1 MFLSLLLIALIAF
14 GGLAL
19 TYVLADDEPMM
30 WRLAAGNIVGSA
42 VFGTAALLLA
52 CAAGLNVVTVLA
64 ALAMTVLPVL
74 LLKRNPFRKQF
85 AQDKTRAKD
94 KMQGA
99 NRRKVPQFL
108 YYVFYLI
115 FFLTFFGRAMIET
128 ADGIF
133 TGGSNNLGDLP
144 FHLGAIFSFTEGN
157 NFPPENPSFAGTRFS
172 YPFIPD
178 LLTACF
184 MKLGIG
190 VRDAMLM
197 QNVSWAFSLLVLFER
212 FVFKLVRSRMAA
224 KIAPTL
230 LFFSGGLGF
239 IWFFSDYWAQA
250 KGFFDFLNV
259 LPKDYTIGNEFR
271 WGNSL
276 TTLFLTQRSLLLGM
290 PLTMIVLGILWAVFT
305 RKRDGEII
313 ESPVS
318 KSTRTIYD
326 LAPLFAT
333 GLLAGLLP
341 LVHLHSLGV
350 LFVVGVFVLIIR
362 PDKWREWFAFAAGVA
377 IFAVPELVWSV
388 SGSASETAK
397 FFDWHFGWDKR
408 ETNFLWFWLKNTG
421 IFILVLAA
429 GIWLIYAKR
438 RDVIVDEPKKGKGKK
453 SFRAIEFVPNASLL
467 LLFYLPFVF
476 LFVVSNIAKL
486 APWEWDNI
494 KVLIYW
500 YAASVVFAALLLA
513 WLWQKGGW
521 FRAAAGSLFVVLV
534 LSGALDVWRTVSGQ
548 INYLAF
554 NKDAVETVHQ
564 IDLRTDPK
572 ALFLNAPTYNSA
584 IVMSGRR
591 SVMRYPGHLGSHG
604 IDYAEREADLK
615 EIYSG
620 GPRAS
625 ELLEKYGVQFVLL
638 SPEERNLI
646 PVNDDFFRQFPV
658 FLQVGQYT
666 VFKIR

>member
-19 TYVLADDEPMM
+19 TYVFADDEPLM

-42 VFGTAALLLA
+42 VFGTAAFLLA
-52 CAAGLNVVTVLA
+52 SAAGLNTVTVLI
-64 ALAMTVLPVL
+64 ALALTILPVL
-74 LLKRNPFRKQF
+74 LLKRHPFRKQF
-85 AQDKTRAKD
+85 ARDKARAKD

-99 NRRKVPQFL
+99 NRRKAPQFL
-108 YYVFYLI
+108 YYVFYLL

-128 ADGIF
+128 AEGIF

-157 NFPPENPSFAGTRFS
+157 NFPPQNPSFAGTRFS

-212 FVFKLVRSRMAA
+212 FVFKLVRSRLAG

-239 IWFFSDYWAQA
+239 LWFFSDYWEQA
-250 KGFFDFLNV
+250 NGFFDFLNA

-290 PLTMIVLGILWAVFT
+290 PLTLIVLGILWTVFT
-305 RKRDGEII
+305 EKRDDEIVEI
-313 ESPVS
+313 AAPE
-318 KSTRTIYD
+318 KTRTIYG

-341 LVHLHSLGV
+341 LVHLHSLAV

-362 PDKWREWFAFAAGVA
+362 PDKWREWLAFAVGVA
-377 IFAVPELVWSV
+377 VLAVPELLWSM

-408 ETNFLWFWLKNTG
+408 ETNFLWFWIKNTG
-421 IFILVLAA
+421 IFIPLVAA
-429 GIWLIYAKR
+429 GLWLIYAKR
-438 RDVIVDEPKKGKGKK
+438 SDVIVEEPRKGKGKK
-453 SFRAIEFVPNASLL
+453 SVREIEFVPNASLL

-500 YAASVVFAALLLA
+500 YAASVLFAALLLA

-521 FRAAAGSLFVVLV
+521 FRAAAGALFVILI
-534 LSGALDVWRTVSGQ
+534 LSGSLDVWRTVSGQ
-548 INYLAF
+548 INYIAF
-554 NKDAVETVHQ
+554 NKDAAEIAHQ

-584 IVMSGRR
+584 IVMSGRQ

-604 IDYAEREADLK
+604 IDYAEREADVK
-615 EIYSG
+615 EIYAG
-620 GPRAS
+620 GPRAG
-625 ELLEKYGVQFVLL
+625 ELLDKYGVQFVLL

-646 PVNDDFFRQFPV
+646 PVNDDYFRQFPV
-658 FLQVGQYT
+658 LVQVGQYT
-666 VFKIR
+666 VFRVR